1 MFLKKPKCKYFT
13 KRMERQKNQTIGPL
27 VSFRMDQKF
36 LKDPCMIKLILML
49 IKYFQYINV
58 VSLKVL
64 AHSISFLTMIKKM
77 KISRDNKQYCA
88 ATLTDFSK
96 PFDSIPY
103 DLLIAKLNASGFDQ
117 EALKRIHSYLI
128 DRKKSVLC

>member
-1 MFLKKPKCKYFT
+1 MNVFKKAKVQLLYKKDGKTEKSNYRPISVLSNGSKISERSLYDQTYSYFD
-13 KRMERQKNQTIGPL
+13 KIFSVYM
-27 VSFRMDQKF
+27 
-36 LKDPCMIKLILML
+36 
-49 IKYFQYINV
+49 

-64 AHSISFLTMIKKM
+64 AHSISFLTVIKKM

-88 ATLTDFSK
+88 ATLTDFLK

-117 EALKRIHSYLI
+117 EASKLIHSYLI
-128 DRKKSVLC
+128 DPKKSVLC

>member
-1 MFLKKPKCKYFT
+1 
-13 KRMERQKNQTIGPL
+13 
-27 VSFRMDQKF
+27 MDQKF
-36 LKDPCMIKLILML
+36 LKDPCMIKLILIL

-64 AHSISFLTMIKKM
+64 AHSISFLTMIKN
-77 KISRDNKQYCA
+77 SRDNKQYCA